1 VPTPTTSTGSGGLS
15 SGEEIGL
22 FAVVGLVLAG
32 IARMIVTDAR
42 GRAPTRVAGEIDR
55 VKGSV
60 RPLDHRIRD
69 SRAKGKRAKR
79 ARRAGR

>member
-1 VPTPTTSTGSGGLS
+1 
-15 SGEEIGL
+15 L

-32 IARMIVTDAR
+32 IARLIVTDAR
-42 GRAPTRVAGEIDR
+42 GRAPTHVAGEIDR

-60 RPLDHRIRD
+60 RPIDHRIRR
-69 SRAKGKRAKR
+69 SRAKAKRAKR